1 LLLEHHPATPETSL
15 LVSDDGVV
23 EVKKRK
29 IRMTDIARQ
38 AGVSTATV
46 DRVLNERPGVKA
58 HTADRI
64 HAAIRE
70 LEIASNP
77 KSPALAGGLLAFDF
91 ILPAGTNTFMQNLH
105 DSIAAISERLKAN
118 AISVRSHRIHGFDA
132 QALADSIR
140 KLGPDSSG
148 LAIVALDNPIVREAV
163 NEVVDKGIPVV
174 TLVSDLPNSR
184 RLAYVGLDNR
194 AAGRTAGY
202 LMGRFAASSP
212 GDVVLVAGS
221 IGLSY
226 RDHQEREFG
235 FRDALSEQ
243 FPNLTIAARIE
254 NQDDFEMAYEQTC
267 KILDSGQN
275 IVGIYNIGAGNRGI
289 GHALQERGLIKDT
302 IFIGHEITNYSR
314 QFLIEGVMD
323 AVINQDVDH
332 ETNEALRL
340 LIDYHVDNT
349 PMIELGSPRVEI
361 FLRENLP

>member
-1 LLLEHHPATPETSL
+1 M
-15 LVSDDGVV
+15 
-23 EVKKRK
+23 KKRK
-29 IRMTDIARQ
+29 IRMTDIARH

-64 HAAIRE
+64 HQAIRE
-70 LEIASNP
+70 LEIASTS
-77 KSPALAGGLLAFDF
+77 KSGALTAGLLSFDF
-91 ILPAGTNTFMQNLH
+91 ILPAGTNTFMQNLE
-105 DSIAAISERLKAN
+105 DSITALSDKLKAN
-118 AISVRSHRIHGFDA
+118 SISVRSHRIHGFDA
-132 QALADSIR
+132 QALADTIR
-140 KLGPDSSG
+140 KLGPASSG

-163 NEVVDKGIPVV
+163 NDVVDRGIPVV

-202 LMGRFAASSP
+202 LMGRFAATRP
-212 GDVVLVAGS
+212 GNVVLIAGS

-243 FPNLTIAARIE
+243 FPNLTVVDRIE

-289 GHALQERGLIKDT
+289 GHALHERGLSAST
-302 IFIGHEITNYSR
+302 IFIGHEITSFSR
-314 QFLIEGVMD
+314 QFLIQGVMD

-332 ETNEALRL
+332 ESNEAMRL
-340 LIDYHVDNT
+340 LIDYHVENT
-349 PMIELGSPRVEI
+349 PMIELGPPRVEV